1 MFSDPLAGR
10 DGLVKLE
17 GGQWLP
23 RFSLVTIFKVNL
35 CDRWGEDRI

>member
-1 MFSDPLAGR
+1 MFSDQLAGQ

-17 GGQWLP
+17 GEQWFP

-35 CDRWGEDRI
+35 YNRWGEDRV